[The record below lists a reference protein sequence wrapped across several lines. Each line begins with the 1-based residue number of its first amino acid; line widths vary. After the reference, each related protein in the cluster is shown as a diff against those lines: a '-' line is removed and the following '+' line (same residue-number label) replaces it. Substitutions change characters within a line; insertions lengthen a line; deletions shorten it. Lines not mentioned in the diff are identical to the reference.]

1 MLVVNHPDDAAGRP
15 PSAGQGPGWQRHR
28 PGRMCVLSGLLA
40 STLLLYSVL
49 VYLTATMI
57 TVDRF
62 LHPART
68 S

>member
-28 PGRMCVLSGLLA
+28 PGRMCAVWPAGQ
-40 STLLLYSVL
+40 YSVL
-49 VYLTATMI
+49 VYLTATMN
-57 TVDRF
+57 TADRF
-62 LHPART
+62 LHPDRT

>member
-1 MLVVNHPDDAAGRP
+1 MTPQVGRQAP
-15 PSAGQGPGWQRHR
+15 AKVLGGSGIGQVA
-28 PGRMCVLSGLLA
+28 CVLSGLLA